1 MFMGAGAANDTRE
14 RVLAAASE
22 LFAEHGFRGTTVR
35 DIAERARV
43 NIASGNYHY
52 GSKKELYLQVLRTH
66 FQAMRS
72 LLMRRRASV
81 PLNELDRLSPAELDE
96 LLQKRILTM
105 LETLLGPPPGLHG
118 TLMVREFTDPSEA
131 LPDIVDEFIRP
142 MKTEMEQIV
151 AHRMPQ
157 LDQRGVERCVMS
169 IVGQVLFF
177 RFAMPVALEIL
188 GRKKYPREFC
198 RETAEH
204 IARFSLG
211 GMQELA
217 RNKRRKRRAR

>member
-1 MFMGAGAANDTRE
+1 MKPASNDTRE

-35 DIAERARV
+35 EIAERARV

-66 FQAMRS
+66 FQAMRA
-72 LLMRRRASV
+72 LLTRRRASL
-81 PLNELDRLSPAELDE
+81 PQSELSGLSPSELDE
-96 LLQKRILTM
+96 LLETRIRTM
-105 LETLLGPPPGLHG
+105 LEVLLGPPPGLHG
-118 TLMVREFTDPSEA
+118 TLMVREFVDPSEA

-142 MKTEMEQIV
+142 MKAEMEQIV
-151 AHRMPQ
+151 AHRMPE
-157 LDQRGVERCVMS
+157 LDTRDVEHCVMS

-198 RETAEH
+198 AETAEH
-204 IARFSLG
+204 IAAFSLG
-211 GMQELA
+211 GMRELV
-217 RNKRRKRRAR
+217 KPKVRKRRAG

>member
-1 MFMGAGAANDTRE
+1 MRPASNDTRE

-35 DIAERARV
+35 EIAERARV

-66 FQAMRS
+66 FQAMRA
-72 LLMRRRASV
+72 LLTRRRASV
-81 PLNELDRLSPAELDE
+81 PQSELSGLSPSELDE
-96 LLQKRILTM
+96 LLETRIRTM
-105 LETLLGPPPGLHG
+105 LEVLLGPPPGLHG
-118 TLMVREFTDPSEA
+118 TLMVREFVDPSEA

-142 MKTEMEQIV
+142 MKAEMEQIV
-151 AHRMPQ
+151 AHRMPE
-157 LDQRGVERCVMS
+157 LDTRDVEHCVMS

-188 GRKKYPREFC
+188 GRKKYPREFS

-204 IARFSLG
+204 IAAFSLG
-211 GMQELA
+211 GMRELV
-217 RNKRRKRRAR
+217 KPKMRKRRAV